1 MISHDREWEVER
13 DKLAERL
20 SLVSACIPGWPSWLP
35 SSWAAIVA
43 ASACQPAASSSDQSA
58 GWDRIDRSG
67 RPLSVLQPPVRS
79 AGSSQF
85 AHESRLCCPAL
96 LCASLQV
103 LAIGVFRFRLY
114 MDWLTVLWL
123 AAYCGGVT
131 AQAAL
136 RRRHRSLYLR
146 LRPYTAAAFR
156 AAGLGLG
163 CATLLKQRMLE
174 DGLHAAPPNG
184 HVDNAVVSVLRIVF
198 TSGGATMLL
207 FAFGWQTWLRWVEGR
222 VVRML

>member
-1 MISHDREWEVER
+1 M
-13 DKLAERL
+13 
-20 SLVSACIPGWPSWLP
+20 
-35 SSWAAIVA
+35 
-43 ASACQPAASSSDQSA
+43 
-58 GWDRIDRSG
+58 
-67 RPLSVLQPPVRS
+67 LQPPVHS
-79 AGSSQF
+79 TGSSQF
-85 AHESRLCCPAL
+85 AHESHLCCPAL

-103 LAIGVFRFRLY
+103 LSIGVFRFRPY

-184 HVDNAVVSVLRIVF
+184 HVDNAVVSMLRIVF

-222 VVRML
+222 VVWMLWQGIMGIYARFAVGIPPAAAALWPPVLYAAFALCAPSKPPPQRILPAW